1 MLAVSVVC
9 QRQPVSGGAARCSVT
24 LRLLSLTL
32 LARGQTEQV
41 TSERWRK
48 RPRTA
53 PRNPF
58 SQRAKTQAGSNVEAV
73 TVAAATACQLRF
85 PRLEAGLEAGL
96 SLWCQE
102 LNQTFRTKKTNT
114 SCQLQ
119 PHQSTSGDLRAAPA
133 PLGDSSSAWTLPLE
147 LPTQSTTPHFL
158 WLFHRKSSETKLP
171 AAVRRK
177 S

>member
-9 QRQPVSGGAARCSVT
+9 QRQPVSGSAASCSVR
-24 LRLLSLTL
+24 LWLLSLTL

-41 TSERWRK
+41 TSDRWRK

-53 PRNPF
+53 PRNPC

-102 LNQTFRTKKTNT
+102 LNQTLRTIKKTNT
-114 SCQLQ
+114 SSQLQ

-133 PLGDSSSAWTLPLE
+133 PLGDSSSVLDATSGTTHSVHNTSLPV
-147 LPTQSTTPHFL
+147 
-158 WLFHRKSSETKLP
+158 
-171 AAVRRK
+171 AV
-177 S
+177 SP